1 MTVQTHKLD
10 RLHAPG
16 HGSQKHHYIPEFYL
30 KRWAGLNGQLCEFAH
45 RYRGVAPRMTHPGGT
60 GYEMNLY
67 SIPSLG
73 AALANVLEDRF
84 FKTTDQFA
92 SDALMAFE
100 VTETVDLSADLR
112 SGWSRFIRSLQ
123 ERAPDR
129 LAWLKEEWRRG
140 MTERHKEIERSYATW
155 RLPGDPL
162 TFAEARKKLDEQH
175 GEDKSWAILLHTI
188 IDSQEV
194 GSFLNGMR
202 WNLLKIV
209 HPSRTFL
216 TSDRPV
222 VTSNGIAYTDSSI
235 AIPIGPNRLFVAV
248 NNVEGV
254 ARLRSMDP
262 DKVMTWMNDRIVKQ
276 ARKFVY
282 GVDARQ
288 LRFIEGRLPRPSE
301 GKA

>member
-1 MTVQTHKLD
+1 MTVSRHD
-10 RLHAPG
+10 
-16 HGSQKHHYIPEFYL
+16 SQKHHYIPEFYL
-30 KRWAGLNGQLCEFAH
+30 KRWVRDGKNGKLCEIAH
-45 RYRGVAPRMTHPGGT
+45 RYGGVRPRMTHPGGT
-60 GYEMNLY
+60 GYEWNLY

-73 AALANVLEDRF
+73 PTNANVLEDRF

-92 SDALMAFE
+92 SDALRAFE
-100 VTETVDLSADLR
+100 VTESVDLSADLR

-123 ERAPDR
+123 ERTPDR
-129 LAWLKEEWRRG
+129 LAWLKVEWRKG
-140 MTERHKEIERSYATW
+140 MDKRHSEIERSYATW
-155 RLPGDPL
+155 PL
-162 TFAEARKKLDEQH
+162 AGAPPTFAEARKKLDEQH
-175 GEDKSWAILLHTI
+175 AEDKSWAILLQTI

-202 WNLLKIV
+202 WNILRFV
-209 HPSRTFL
+209 HPSRTFV

-222 VTSNGIAYTDSSI
+222 VTSDGIAYNDSSI

-248 NNVEGV
+248 NNVESV

-282 GVDARQ
+282 SVDACQ
-288 LRFIEGRLPRPSE
+288 LRFIENRLARPLPLLP
-301 GKA
+301 